1 MPSVQE
7 RWVYAILEIDFFS
20 ETGICQLETGLN
32 IKQAYFLK
40 YFQIPFETLIGESF
54 LQENFTPEFC
64 FTKFGILPQ
73 LRFYDGLKMTIFS
86 ESVIFWEV
94 RKWLLSDL
102 KKKNVKAISSF
113 DKVLG
118 NFENL

>member
-32 IKQAYFLK
+32 IKQDYFLK

-64 FTKFGILPQ
+64 T
-73 LRFYDGLKMTIFS
+73 
-86 ESVIFWEV
+86 
-94 RKWLLSDL
+94 
-102 KKKNVKAISSF
+102 
-113 DKVLG
+113 
-118 NFENL
+118 